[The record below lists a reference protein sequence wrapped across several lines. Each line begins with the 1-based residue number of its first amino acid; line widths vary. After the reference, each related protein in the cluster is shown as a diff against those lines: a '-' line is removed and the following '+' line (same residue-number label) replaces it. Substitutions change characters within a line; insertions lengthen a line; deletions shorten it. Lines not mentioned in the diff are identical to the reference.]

1 MAEVKDYSAE
11 ALLRKEKEV
20 ELDTDDVKETD
31 VEIKETEKPKDETP
45 NLKVSDEVDLG
56 YTDHPQKDEK
66 KEEKPQI
73 EIKEDDP
80 QPEVSRET
88 SEKKTEENQEKK
100 PDLQEH
106 NRNYQKRIDKLV
118 YRAKEAERKE
128 QAALEYAKGLKK
140 KFETSDMKFQERDE
154 AYLKELDARVD
165 AQREQVKVA
174 MKQAMEAQDPAKL
187 VEANDKLTQLAVEKE
202 KARLELANREA
213 IKKQKEENKQQNVQA
228 ETSETSQTPG
238 KITPKAKKWAEENQW
253 FGTDGVMTNAAIT
266 IHNNLA
272 REGIEL
278 DSDEYYTEV
287 NTRLQKYFPD
297 ALGKDEKPK
306 EEKPKPVQTVASA
319 GRSQQGRRTVKLT
332 KSQVAIANR
341 LNVPLEEYARY
352 VKEEK

>member
-1 MAEVKDYSAE
+1 
-11 ALLRKEKEV
+11 
-20 ELDTDDVKETD
+20 
-31 VEIKETEKPKDETP
+31 
-45 NLKVSDEVDLG
+45 
-56 YTDHPQKDEK
+56 
-66 KEEKPQI
+66 
-73 EIKEDDP
+73 
-80 QPEVSRET
+80 
-88 SEKKTEENQEKK
+88 
-100 PDLQEH
+100 
-106 NRNYQKRIDKLV
+106 
-118 YRAKEAERKE
+118 
-128 QAALEYAKGLKK
+128 
-140 KFETSDMKFQERDE
+140 MKFQEKDE

-213 IKKQKEENKQQNVQA
+213 VKKQQEANKQQNVQA
-228 ETSETSQTPG
+228 ETSQTPQTPG
-238 KITPKAKKWAEENQW
+238 KITPKAKKWAEDNQW
-253 FGTDGVMTNAAIT
+253 FGTDEVMTNAAIT

-297 ALGKDEKPK
+297 ALGTDDKPK